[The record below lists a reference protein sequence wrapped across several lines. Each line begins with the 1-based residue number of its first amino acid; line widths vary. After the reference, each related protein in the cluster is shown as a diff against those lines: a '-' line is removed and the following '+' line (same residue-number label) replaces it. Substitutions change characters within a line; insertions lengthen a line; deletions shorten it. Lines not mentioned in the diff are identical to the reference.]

1 MTKMEENKYPT
12 EDLSESSVPR
22 DIQETVRSPTAT
34 GRLRLLTPGF
44 SNFSNIEI
52 DGGSR
57 KFLPGESGNDI
68 DPPQVV
74 PTVELDRVADE
85 LPQERDALSGNAE
98 FQTGSQ
104 LSHNPQPLSDEETLG
119 GGQAFA
125 PSSGGK
131 DSGYGSLKTEPM
143 VHGNL
148 STIQEGQEAV
158 VTCDQEDS
166 YSNAS
171 SLLRHPDTDK
181 YISAF
186 AEDLFCSLSAEF
198 DVNGWEKVSSGIPFL
213 LKSFAVRL
221 GYERD
226 ESMQRELMYL
236 VHKFRR

>member
-1 MTKMEENKYPT
+1 MEAKPLLRPAVARIPAT
-12 EDLSESSVPR
+12 VLSKP
-22 DIQETVRSPTAT
+22 SPWCT
-34 GRLRLLTPGF
+34 GI
-44 SNFSNIEI
+44 S
-52 DGGSR
+52 
-57 KFLPGESGNDI
+57 
-68 DPPQVV
+68 
-74 PTVELDRVADE
+74 
-85 LPQERDALSGNAE
+85 ALSRRA
-98 FQTGSQ
+98 
-104 LSHNPQPLSDEETLG
+104 
-119 GGQAFA
+119 
-125 PSSGGK
+125 K
-131 DSGYGSLKTEPM
+131 KR
-143 VHGNL
+143 
-148 STIQEGQEAV
+148 V